1 MFWTVSGIKNE
12 VLDARQLLLQGERQ
26 MINKEIIL
34 YRIILY
40 YNAIHYSLKALS
52 CTSTHVQTHCSR
64 VLASGRGR
72 DPEEHRLLRTLD
84 AVTRVCTHI
93 PLFLNGTSSCTTG
106 HGTFTSRQIFAPRL
120 VQVMPITGPEALL
133 QTGTFLGP
141 VPASTCLV
149 LPGITSR
156 GHPAI
161 HAPPSEAQ
169 S

>member
-1 MFWTVSGIKNE
+1 MQYI
-12 VLDARQLLLQGERQ
+12 
-26 MINKEIIL
+26 IN
-34 YRIILY
+34 
-40 YNAIHYSLKALS
+40 SLKALS

-106 HGTFTSRQIFAPRL
+106 HGTFSHSADGRLSRQIFAPRL
-120 VQVMPITGPEALL
+120 VQVMPITGPEVLL
-133 QTGTFLGP
+133 QIGTFLGP

-149 LPGITSR
+149 LPGITSGGTPPFVHHQVKHR
-156 GHPAI
+156 AEQGLSLQGDNGPGHSKPVFCF
-161 HAPPSEAQ
+161 SL
-169 S
+169 